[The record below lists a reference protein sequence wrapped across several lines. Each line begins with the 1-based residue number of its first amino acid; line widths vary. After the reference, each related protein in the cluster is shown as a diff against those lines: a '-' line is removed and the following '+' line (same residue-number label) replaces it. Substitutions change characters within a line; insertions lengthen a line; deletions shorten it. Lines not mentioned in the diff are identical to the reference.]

1 MASYPVN
8 NNSSVRDHNYQPSFW
23 RRSCI
28 VRPIP
33 KGKKVYFVLLQFILY
48 ETVSYSSELYLS
60 QRFSSY
66 LISSDR
72 LSDRSVPSIFLIL
85 RSLHLL
91 FCLPMGFL
99 ADKYY
104 GRTKVLVNSWIFL
117 FATQCILTIH
127 IALFEVYL
135 YLPSVAFIVLTILV
149 ITVHAIALAGV
160 HVNLIPYGVD
170 QLAGAFGDELSSYFH
185 CYYWCRSAGVFFVS
199 TVSTILIGFIN
210 AGYVLLIATV
220 SCTLAVVI
228 NVVGTG
234 WFVKA
239 GKVGNPLLLIYRVLR
254 YSLTAQQPAERS
266 AFSYDG
272 RPEPSRIDLAKRTH
286 HGCFEDEKVEDVK
299 VFLRILGILSSLLGF
314 FCVSFLVRKLTNVY
328 LASIII
334 CYVAICM
341 YLLHM

>member
-1 MASYPVN
+1 MANHPVN
-8 NNSSVRDHNYQPSFW
+8 NSSARDHNYQPSFW
-23 RRSCI
+23 RRSCV

-66 LISSDR
+66 LISSNR
-72 LSDRSVPSIFLIL
+72 LSDDKSVPSIFLIL

-117 FATQCILTIH
+117 FATQCVLTMH
-127 IALFEVYL
+127 IALFEAYL
-135 YLPSVAFIVLTILV
+135 YDYLPSVAFIVLSIMV
-149 ITVHAIALAGV
+149 ITVHAISLAGV

-170 QLAGAFGDELSSYFH
+170 QLVGAFGDELSSYFH

-199 TVSTILIGFIN
+199 TVSTLLLGFIN

-228 NVVGTG
+228 NLVGTG
-234 WFVKA
+234 WFVRA
-239 GKVGNPLLLIYRVLR
+239 EKVGNPMLLIYRVLR
-254 YSLTAQQPAERS
+254 YSLTAQRPAVRS

-286 HGCFEDEKVEDVK
+286 HGRFEDEKVEDVK

-314 FCVSFLVRKLTNVY
+314 FCVSFLVRKLTNAY
-328 LASIII
+328 
-334 CYVAICM
+334 
-341 YLLHM
+341 